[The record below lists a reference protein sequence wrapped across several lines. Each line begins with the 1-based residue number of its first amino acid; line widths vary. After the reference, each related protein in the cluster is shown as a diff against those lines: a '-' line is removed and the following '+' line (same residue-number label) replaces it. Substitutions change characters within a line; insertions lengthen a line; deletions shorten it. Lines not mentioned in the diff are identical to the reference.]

1 MSYQI
6 GEVAKRVGMT
16 VEGLRFYER
25 RGLIKPAAR
34 SSSRYRLYG
43 EREVQALL
51 FVKAAQEMGFSLRE
65 IEELLAM
72 RQGKGGSCEAMRDR
86 LAGKLDAVRQKIKL
100 LRVLEKDLASG
111 VERCD
116 EQIRKGLLHECPVL
130 EEWGSGT

>member
-34 SSSRYRLYG
+34 STSRYRLYG
-43 EREVQALL
+43 EREVDALL
-51 FVKAAQEMGFSLRE
+51 FVKAAQEMGFALRE

-72 RQGKGGSCEAMRDR
+72 RAGKADSCEAMRDR
-86 LAGKLDAVRQKIKL
+86 LAGKLDAVRHKIKL
-100 LRVLEKDLASG
+100 LRKLEKDLASG
-111 VERCD
+111 VKRCD
-116 EQIRKGLLHECPVL
+116 EQIRKGRHDECPVL
-130 EEWGSGT
+130 DELGSGA

>member
-34 SSSRYRLYG
+34 SPSRYRLYG

-51 FVKAAQEMGFSLRE
+51 FVKAAQEMGFALRE

-72 RQGKGGSCEAMRDR
+72 RQGKGDSCETMRDR
-86 LAGKLDAVRQKIKL
+86 LAGKLEAVRHKIKL
-100 LRVLEKDLASG
+100 LRVLESDLESG
-111 VERCD
+111 IKRCD
-116 EQIRKGLLHECPVL
+116 EQIRKGRGHECPVL
-130 EEWGSGT
+130 DELGSGD

>member
-34 SSSRYRLYG
+34 SPSRYRLYG

-51 FVKAAQEMGFSLRE
+51 FVKAAQEMGFSLGE
-65 IEELLAM
+65 IQELLEI
-72 RQGKGGSCEAMRDR
+72 RQGKGNSCEVMRDR
-86 LAGKLDAVRQKIKL
+86 LADKLDAVGHKIKL
-100 LRVLEKDLASG
+100 LRTLEKDLASG
-111 VERCD
+111 VQRCD
-116 EQIRKGLLHECPVL
+116 EQIRKGRGHECPVL
-130 EEWGSGT
+130 DELGSSG

>member
-34 SSSRYRLYG
+34 STARYRLYG

-51 FVKAAQEMGFSLRE
+51 FVKAAQEMGFALRE
-65 IEELLAM
+65 IEELLAI
-72 RQGKGGSCEAMRDR
+72 RQGKGDSCETMRDR
-86 LAGKLDAVRQKIKL
+86 LAGKLDGVRHKIKL
-100 LRVLEKDLASG
+100 LRRLEKDLVSG
-111 VERCD
+111 VKRCD
-116 EQIRKGLLHECPVL
+116 EQIRKGRGHECPVL
-130 EEWGSGT
+130 DQLGSGD

>member
-34 SSSRYRLYG
+34 SPSRYRLYG

-51 FVKAAQEMGFSLRE
+51 FVKAAQEMGFSLGE
-65 IEELLAM
+65 IQELLEI
-72 RQGKGGSCEAMRDR
+72 RQGKGNSCEVMRDR
-86 LAGKLDAVRQKIKL
+86 LADKLDAVGHKIKL
-100 LRVLEKDLASG
+100 LRTLEKDLASG
-111 VERCD
+111 VQRCD
-116 EQIRKGLLHECPVL
+116 EQIRKGHGHECPVL
-130 EEWGSGT
+130 EELGSGA